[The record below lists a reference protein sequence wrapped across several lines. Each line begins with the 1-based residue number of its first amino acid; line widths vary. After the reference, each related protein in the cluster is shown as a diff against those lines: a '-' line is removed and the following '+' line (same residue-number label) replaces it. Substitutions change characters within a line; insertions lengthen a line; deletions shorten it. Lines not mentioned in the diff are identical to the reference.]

1 MRPRSL
7 ALIEAGT
14 IGLVAGLAA
23 VLLKGSTEALGSWR
37 TGPMLVWLGWPAWV
51 ALPLTGAIGC
61 GLAGWLVVALGPET
75 AGSGIPQVKAVLAYV
90 PMRLNLRVA
99 IVKLLGTILTLGSG
113 LTLGRQGPT
122 VQVGAALAAQL
133 SYWIPTSS
141 DYRRQMIAAGAAA
154 GLAAGFNAPIAG
166 VLFVM
171 EELLRDVSGFTL
183 GPAILASFVGA
194 VVSRT
199 LGGQALPAILNES
212 GAVTDF
218 EPQDIPIYLLL
229 GVLAGLVGA
238 LFNRGILAS
247 QRWSNRL
254 SWGLPWKMG
263 LTGLI
268 SGLAVAGLP
277 ATFWVH
283 SSLRESVV
291 SGSEGWQLTA
301 IAFVAQLALTW
312 LAFASGA
319 PGGLFAPSLV
329 MGASLGYEVGY
340 LSSALGETGRE
351 ATLALAGMGAVFSA
365 VSRVPITAIVII
377 MEMTA
382 DFELVLPLMIVAV
395 TAYVVAERVDP
406 GSLYERL
413 LAAKG
418 IVSAPSTPTAD
429 VLASLKAKD
438 FMHTPVETLAQEL
451 TVAAA
456 VQIFARSP
464 HRGFPV
470 LAEGRLVGMLTQTD
484 LAKRHALGIPDD
496 APLATLTTFHP
507 MTVQIEDPLADVR
520 LIFSRYNLS
529 RLPVLEG
536 RRLVGIITRS
546 DLLRAESQRLS
557 GEPIAVTSSQGHRAP
572 SYAVYKRRG
581 PNVGK
586 GRILIPLGNPHTAG
600 HLLQLGLAIARAR
613 DYEVECMQ
621 AIVVPHGR
629 SPAETRVNVDQSQ
642 RWLDAAVAIGRTHNV
657 PIHAQ
662 IRVTHD
668 TAHAILDTI
677 RERRIDLLITGWKG
691 NTSTPE
697 RIFGDTVDTLIHR
710 APCEMMLVKWGPQV
724 WQPAAIAPKLPLAAL
739 TNSSALQRIQRW
751 LVPVGGGP
759 NVRRAIALLPA
770 LIRLSEQPQIS
781 LCQVFRPNDY
791 TVDTQHLD
799 RAAAWLRN
807 HVTAPVTAAPICA
820 TSVRQAIIHL
830 AEQDQCDAIILGAS
844 REGLLQQTVRGN
856 LPEAIAR
863 QSRCTTI
870 LVRSALADLAHL
882 DDLTPPE
889 SDPESDPESA
899 SGGTAPESAPES
911 ASESASGGTAPG
923 SVATPGPTADTPP
936 SAPESAT

>member
-7 ALIEAGT
+7 ALIEACT

-23 VLLKGSTEALGSWR
+23 VLLKIATEALGDWR
-37 TGPMLVWLGWPAWV
+37 TGPMLAGLGWPAWV
-51 ALPLTGAIGC
+51 VLPLTGAIGC
-61 GLAGWLVVALGPET
+61 GLAGWLVAVLGPET

-199 LGGQALPAILNES
+199 LGGQALPAMLNES
-212 GAVTDF
+212 GAITGF
-218 EPQDIPIYLLL
+218 EPQDIPIYLFL

-238 LFNRGILAS
+238 VFNRGILVS

-254 SWGLPWKMG
+254 GWALPWKMSLAG
-263 LTGLI
+263 CI

-312 LAFASGA
+312 IAFASGA
-319 PGGLFAPSLV
+319 PGGLFSPSLV
-329 MGASLGYEVGY
+329 IGASLGYEVGY
-340 LSSALGETGRE
+340 LSSALWGVDRE

-395 TAYVVAERVDP
+395 TAYLVAERVDP

-438 FMHTPVETLAQEL
+438 FMHTPVETLTQEL

-470 LAEGRLVGMLTQTD
+470 VSEGRLVGMLTQTD
-484 LAKRHALGIPDD
+484 LAKRHALSIPDD
-496 APLATLTTFHP
+496 APLSVLTTFHP
-507 MTVQIEDPLADVR
+507 MTVQIEDSLADVR

-546 DLLRAESQRLS
+546 DLLQAESQRLS
-557 GEPIAVTSSQGHRAP
+557 GEPIAVTSSQGLHAP

-600 HLLQLGLAIARAR
+600 HLLQMGLAIARAR

-621 AIVVPHGR
+621 AIGVPPGR
-629 SPAETRVNVDQSQ
+629 SPAETRVNHVDQRQ
-642 RWLDAAVAIGRTHNV
+642 RWLEAAVALGHEYQV

-662 IRVTHD
+662 IRVTHSISQ
-668 TAHAILDTI
+668 AILDTI

-691 NTSTPE
+691 NTSTPD

-710 APCEMMLVKWGPQV
+710 APCEMMLVKWGTQV
-724 WQPAAIAPKLPLAAL
+724 WQPAAIAPQLPQAAL
-739 TNSSALQRIQRW
+739 MDLSALTDTSALRRIHRW
-751 LVPVGGGP
+751 LVPIGGGP

-770 LIRLSEQPQIS
+770 LIRLSEHPQIS
-781 LCQVFRPNDY
+781 LCQVFRPNDH

-799 RAAAWLRN
+799 RAAQWLRS
-807 HVTAPVTAAPICA
+807 HVDVPVTAVPICA
-820 TSVRQAIIHL
+820 ASVRQAIVDL
-830 AEQDQCDAIILGAS
+830 AAQDQCDAIILGAS

-863 QSRCTTI
+863 QSQCTTI
-870 LVRSALADLAHL
+870 LVRSALADLAAL
-882 DDLTPPE
+882 PDFTPPD
-889 SDPESDPESA
+889 SGTTLPTPEGA
-899 SGGTAPESAPES
+899 I
-911 ASESASGGTAPG
+911 
-923 SVATPGPTADTPP
+923 VPP